1 MYISELREKDHSL
14 PLWFMII
21 ARFSSA
27 LPKFSQQQKCK
38 VDTGGWLC
46 GKSGGGRG
54 GGGSVV

>member
-38 VDTGGWLC
+38 VDTGDWLC
-46 GKSGGGRG
+46 GRSGGGRG
-54 GGGSVV
+54 GDSVV